1 MDMDKK
7 MLLIDIKVEIG
18 HLEQTIHESEK
29 SFVTTQQA
37 HKSLL
42 QKLAGNIKEL
52 EAVAKKL
59 EETA

>member
-1 MDMDKK
+1 

-42 QKLAGNIKEL
+42 QKLAGNIKKL